1 MRALRCRR
9 LRVAVAIFL
18 SLWIVAARAQV
29 PTGVIDIPTRPGVSQ
44 RLLVLAP
51 SAPKAVVLLF
61 AGGHGGLGLVSDGTM
76 AWGSGNFLIRSRQ
89 LFVDQGLLTVI
100 VDAPS
105 DRTSLTGFRQTPE
118 HAEDIRAV
126 IAWLRQRSP
135 LPVWLVGTSRGTQSV
150 AFLATALRGR
160 DGPDGI
166 VLTSTVLTD
175 PRSRAVLAMPLGR
188 IEVPVLAVHHELDD
202 CRVCAFAD
210 IPALLP
216 ALGNAPRKELATYR
230 GGISRGD
237 PCEAKAYHGFNGIEA
252 EVVARIGQWIQ
263 SN

>member
-1 MRALRCRR
+1 MFSFLVPR
-9 LRVAVAIFL
+9 LAIAL
-18 SLWIVAARAQV
+18 SLLLCIGLAGAQV
-29 PTGVIDIPTRPGVSQ
+29 PTGVVDIPTRPGVSQ
-44 RLLVLAP
+44 RLLIVAP
-51 SAPKAVVLLF
+51 SVPKAVVVLF
-61 AGGHGGLGLVSDGTM
+61 AGGHGGLGLGPDGSM
-76 AWGSGNFLIRSRQ
+76 AWGGGNFLIRSRQ

-105 DRTSLTGFRQTPE
+105 DRANLAGFRQTAE
-118 HAEDIRAV
+118 HSEDIRSV

-150 AFLATALRGR
+150 AFLATALHGR

-175 PRSRAVLAMPLGR
+175 PRSRAVLMMPLER
-188 IEVPVLAVHHELDD
+188 IEVPVLAVHHEFDD

-216 ALGNAPRKELATYR
+216 ALRNAPRKELVTFR
-230 GGISRGD
+230 GGITQGD
-237 PCEAKAYHGFNGIEA
+237 PCEARAYHGYNGIEA
-252 EVVARIGQWIQ
+252 EVVARIGQWIL